1 MDLPKRNYGYEK
13 RQKEL
18 NRQRKKAEKLQ
29 RRHDRTN
36 ARSEGADADENAPP
50 EASSEPSGP

>member
-1 MDLPKRNYGYEK
+1 LPKRNYGYEK

-29 RRHDRTN
+29 RRLDRLHDRSGH
-36 ARSEGADADENAPP
+36 AEPAESHEADARP
-50 EASSEPSGP
+50 EPTTS

>member
-1 MDLPKRNYGYEK
+1 MPKRNYGYEK

-29 RRHDRTN
+29 RRLDRLN
-36 ARSEGADADENAPP
+36 DRSGSAEPVDSP
-50 EASSEPSGP
+50 EPDSGLERTEP

>member
-1 MDLPKRNYGYEK
+1 LPKRNYGYEK

-29 RRHDRTN
+29 RRLIRLNDH
-36 ARSEGADADENAPP
+36 AGSADPVESP
-50 EASSEPSGP
+50 EPDSRPEPRQP